1 MIEVINLT
9 IALFRAKNKPQLC
22 KHLYVHTADYIAKR
36 ANSYPDGTKLLIGN
50 AIDQMKRDMRSP
62 QKDGSDS
69 KKEASL
75 LQSPSSGATSLLK
88 KAGQSP
94 PWSGIAK
101 EVNGTPKRAVMGNEG
116 RNAREQMLLLEMSES
131 NAYLEKLKTGAK
143 HRFIYRCS
151 HCPAVF
157 MKVNTLTFHISMHG
171 SEHENKCKL
180 CSYNTTSANNLF
192 VHKQLHNYQSFTFVS
207 HSAYNHRCGKCPAA
221 FSKKSRLE
229 KHVTLHGSDAKWKCD
244 QCDYAVTYAATLIK
258 HKACHQMNPNFKTT
272 AEKSDKSD
280 IRLDADDKSKI
291 TELDDKLDESD
302 QTVANAVKEIDSEP
316 SAQSDS
322 SKSEKPEKEEKILYC
337 CNRCPYVN
345 SEKESVI
352 SHLKQHDQ
360 QIRNVRDGKQCK

>member
-1 MIEVINLT
+1 M
-9 IALFRAKNKPQLC
+9 
-22 KHLYVHTADYIAKR
+22 
-36 ANSYPDGTKLLIGN
+36 
-50 AIDQMKRDMRSP
+50 
-62 QKDGSDS
+62 
-69 KKEASL
+69 
-75 LQSPSSGATSLLK
+75 QSPTSGATSLLK
-88 KAGQSP
+88 KSEQSP

-101 EVNGTPKRAVMGNEG
+101 EVNGTPKRAIMGNDG
-116 RNAREQMLLLEMSES
+116 RNMREQMLLLEMSES

-207 HSAYNHRCGKCPAA
+207 HSAYNHRCYKCPAA

-258 HKACHQMNPNFKTT
+258 HKACHQMNPNFKVT
-272 AEKSDKSD
+272 ADKSD
-280 IRLDADDKSKI
+280 NQLESADKKKIETLAQVKTEETRETVVDTSKESAPDAIAMKDQPESKKA
-291 TELDDKLDESD
+291 D
-302 QTVANAVKEIDSEP
+302 
-316 SAQSDS
+316 
-322 SKSEKPEKEEKILYC
+322 KEEKILYC
-337 CNRCPYVN
+337 CDRCPYVN
-345 SEKESVI
+345 SSKESVI
-352 SHLKQHDQ
+352 SHLKRHDQ
-360 QIRNVRDGKQCK
+360 QIRNVRDGKQCECNLRYSLVVIIICL